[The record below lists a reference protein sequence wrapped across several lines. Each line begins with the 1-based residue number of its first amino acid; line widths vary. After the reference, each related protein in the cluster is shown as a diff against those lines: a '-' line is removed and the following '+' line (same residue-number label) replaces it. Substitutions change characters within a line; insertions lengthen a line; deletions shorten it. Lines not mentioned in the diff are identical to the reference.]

1 MNRTKVNRSWTQL
14 QETKQI
20 LALDL
25 KDLATN
31 KKIILKRLSLLQK
44 KKTKIRLWTQL
55 LTSLPQMMM
64 MLMTKIW

>member
-14 QETKQI
+14 QETRQI